1 MAVKLNKKD
10 FFEIFK
16 GVIFSLIISVL
27 TVIVFA
33 IIVKFA
39 NLSSKTVEIVN
50 IALKIISILVGTLLA
65 VGSGRQGLFKGG
77 IIGLL
82 FVLVSYLV
90 FSLINGSFSVNPLTA
105 FDVIFCL
112 VAGLL
117 SGVFAVNVRK
127 GKESV

>member
-82 FVLVSYLV
+82 FVLVSYLM

-127 GKESV
+127 GKESA

>member
-16 GVIFSLIISVL
+16 GIIFSLIISIL

-50 IALKIISILVGTLLA
+50 IALKIISIFLGTLLA
-65 VGSGRQGLFKGG
+65 IGSGRQGLFKGG
-77 IIGLL
+77 IIGLI
-82 FVLVSYLV
+82 FVLMSYLV
-90 FSLINGSFSVNPLTA
+90 FSLINGSFTVNPLTA

-117 SGVFAVNVRK
+117 SGVFAVNARK
-127 GKESV
+127 GKENA

>member
-50 IALKIISILVGTLLA
+50 IALKIISILAGTLLA

-127 GKESV
+127 GKESA

>member
-50 IALKIISILVGTLLA
+50 IALKIISILTGTLLA

-127 GKESV
+127 SKESA

>member
-27 TVIVFA
+27 TVVVFA

-127 GKESV
+127 GKESA

>member
-39 NLSSKTVEIVN
+39 NLSSKAVEIVN
-50 IALKIISILVGTLLA
+50 IALKIISILTGTLLA

-117 SGVFAVNVRK
+117 SGVFAVNVRN
-127 GKESV
+127 GKESA

>member
-1 MAVKLNKKD
+1 MAGKLNKKD

-39 NLSSKTVEIVN
+39 NLSSKAVEIVN
-50 IALKIISILVGTLLA
+50 IALKIISILTGTLLA

-127 GKESV
+127 GKESA

>member
-10 FFEIFK
+10 FFEIIK

-50 IALKIISILVGTLLA
+50 IALKIISILTGTLLA

-90 FSLINGSFSVNPLTA
+90 FSLINGSFSVNPLTV

-127 GKESV
+127 GKESA

>member
-10 FFEIFK
+10 FFEIIK

-50 IALKIISILVGTLLA
+50 IALKIISILTGTLLA

-127 GKESV
+127 GKESA

>member
-10 FFEIFK
+10 FFEIFN

-50 IALKIISILVGTLLA
+50 IALKIISILTGTLLA

-127 GKESV
+127 GKESA

>member
-50 IALKIISILVGTLLA
+50 IALKIISILTGTLLA

-112 VAGLL
+112 LAGLL

-127 GKESV
+127 GKESA

>member
-27 TVIVFA
+27 TVIIFA

-50 IALKIISILVGTLLA
+50 IALKIISILTGTFLA

-127 GKESV
+127 GKESA

>member
-50 IALKIISILVGTLLA
+50 IALKIISILAGTLLA

-112 VAGLL
+112 VTGLL

-127 GKESV
+127 GKESA

>member
-16 GVIFSLIISVL
+16 GVIFSFIISVL

-39 NLSSKTVEIVN
+39 NLSSKAVEIVN
-50 IALKIISILVGTLLA
+50 IALKIISILTGTLLA

-127 GKESV
+127 GKESA

>member
-1 MAVKLNKKD
+1 MAIKLNKKD

-50 IALKIISILVGTLLA
+50 IALKIISILTGTLLA

-117 SGVFAVNVRK
+117 SGVFTVNVRK
-127 GKESV
+127 GKESA

>member
-1 MAVKLNKKD
+1 MAIKLNKKD

-50 IALKIISILVGTLLA
+50 IALKIISILTGTLLA

-127 GKESV
+127 GKESA

>member
-50 IALKIISILVGTLLA
+50 IALKIISILAGTLLA
-65 VGSGRQGLFKGG
+65 VGSGRQGLLKGG

-127 GKESV
+127 GKESA

>member
-39 NLSSKTVEIVN
+39 NLSSKMVEIVN
-50 IALKIISILVGTLLA
+50 IALKIISILAGTLLA

-127 GKESV
+127 GKESA

>member
-1 MAVKLNKKD
+1 MAIKLNKKD

-65 VGSGRQGLFKGG
+65 VGSGRQGL
-77 IIGLL
+77 
-82 FVLVSYLV
+82 S
-90 FSLINGSFSVNPLTA
+90 SR
-105 FDVIFCL
+105 
-112 VAGLL
+112 
-117 SGVFAVNVRK
+117 NVPRPQRPRYCC
-127 GKESV
+127 GRQTGADA